1 MNEYMPRH
9 RAEVPVRTGVA
20 TQVRHP
26 WRATVRTVLWGVVAF
41 AAIAPM
47 VYSAATGEDPGAAVG
62 WVGVALAVLG
72 GVQRVMLLPAVDEF
86 LRVYVPWLAAVPA
99 VESVPEAGDDSVEGG
114 QDVV

>member
-1 MNEYMPRH
+1 MNGYRPRH
-9 RAEVPVRTGVA
+9 RADVPVRTGVA

-72 GVQRVMLLPAVDEF
+72 GVQRVMLLPAVEGF
-86 LRVYVPWLAAVPA
+86 LREYVPWLAAVPT
-99 VESVPEAGDDSVEGG
+99 VERTPETVDDSVEGG
-114 QDVV
+114 PEVV